1 MKKSFPIAVLLAA
14 LLFVPPGPALAAEA
28 PAPGPFPGLV
38 ERLSAEGLD
47 PDMLARIYGDERVFF
62 DLSSA
67 TGYFGHR
74 ESKLNYSRFLT
85 KGPISD
91 AKRYLRGHSKSLK
104 RVQKAS
110 GVDPEI
116 IVAILLV
123 ESSLGNYTGKRRV
136 LTTLS
141 TLAVL
146 SEPKRR
152 DALWE
157 EARKRDPKLSRKKFN
172 AWCDRKSSWAFKE
185 LAALFTFCQAQELD
199 PLKLTGSYAGAL
211 GFSQFMPSSA
221 ISHAADGN
229 RDGRI
234 DLYNHADAAASTARY
249 LKNHG
254 YEPVM
259 LKKRLVEVLLTY
271 NKSRPYVHTLIA
283 VRSRLMGLE

>member
-1 MKKSFPIAVLLAA
+1 MKKTFPIAALLAF
-14 LLFVPPGPALAAEA
+14 LLLLPGPLPAEE

-38 ERLSAEGLD
+38 TRLAAQGMDRE
-47 PDMLARIYGDERVFF
+47 MLARVYADDRVFF

-74 ESKLNYSRFLT
+74 ESKLNYNRFLT
-85 KGPISD
+85 KGPIGD
-91 AKRYLRGHSKSLK
+91 AKRYLQGHAESLEQ
-104 RVQKAS
+104 VQKTY

-123 ESSLGNYTGKRRV
+123 ESSLGNYTGKRLA

-141 TLAVL
+141 SLAAL
-146 SEPKRR
+146 SEPERR
-152 DALWE
+152 DALWK
-157 EARKRDPKLSRKKFN
+157 EAKKRDPKLTRKKFD
-172 AWCDRKSSWAFKE
+172 AWCDRKSAWAFSE
-185 LAALFTFCQAQELD
+185 LAALFAFCQAQD
-199 PLKLTGSYAGAL
+199 QNPLELTGSYAGAL

-221 ISHAADGN
+221 VSHAADGN
-229 RDGRI
+229 QDGRI
-234 DLYNHADAAASTARY
+234 DLYNHADAAASAARY

-259 LKKRLVEVLLTY
+259 LKRELQNVLFTY
-271 NKSRPYVHTLIA
+271 NRSRPYVQTLIA